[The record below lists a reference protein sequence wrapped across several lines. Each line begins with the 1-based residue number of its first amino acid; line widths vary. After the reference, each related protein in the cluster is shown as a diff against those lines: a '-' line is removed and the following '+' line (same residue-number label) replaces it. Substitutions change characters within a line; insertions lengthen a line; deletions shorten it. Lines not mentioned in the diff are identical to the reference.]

1 MVAGGAAPAAA
12 APAAATSVV
21 VRLANAVTEAD
32 VDDESEY
39 NDIKEDMCALP
50 CRGFRFDGMANWIQ
64 HADGSRVV
72 QKQDGGVLQVWQGGG
87 ASKISG
93 PLF

>member
-39 NDIKEDMCALP
+39 NEIKEDMCALP
-50 CRGFRFDGMANWIQ
+50 VLLPRAPLSMAVN
-64 HADGSRVV
+64 
-72 QKQDGGVLQVWQGGG
+72 
-87 ASKISG
+87 
-93 PLF
+93 

>member
-39 NDIKEDMCALP
+39 NEIKEDMCALP
-50 CRGFRFDGMANWIQ
+50 VLLP
-64 HADGSRVV
+64 RV
-72 QKQDGGVLQVWQGGG
+72 
-87 ASKISG
+87 
-93 PLF
+93 PLSVATN

>member
-39 NDIKEDMCALP
+39 SDIKEDMCALP
-50 CRGFRFDGMANWIQ
+50 CRGFRFDGMAN
-64 HADGSRVV
+64 
-72 QKQDGGVLQVWQGGG
+72 
-87 ASKISG
+87 
-93 PLF
+93 

>member
-39 NDIKEDMCALP
+39 NEIKEDMCASP
-50 CRGFRFDGMANWIQ
+50 SVVSDSMEWRI
-64 HADGSRVV
+64 GSSMLMESRIV
-72 QKQDGGVLQVWQGGG
+72 QK
-87 ASKISG
+87 
-93 PLF
+93 